1 MRRRFFD
8 YDSGPDDGFES
19 GHDPRAGGAR
29 RPAAPEGASTR
40 WTTGQVLGGR
50 NPAGPGDSS
59 ARRLGAPSPQHSRS
73 RRRPRWRPAGVAGWL
88 TAVVATLSGGIMAG
102 RIGAMVGLA
111 AGAATGYLVR
121 EVVNAFT
128 TRKQDE
134 QDPPELP
141 AGRPPQTGPSAGTAP
156 APWTAG
162 DGVDPHRQHPTTAP
176 APLAG
181 EVEQQETVAAGAQ
194 PTASVVHPAL
204 PPARTAAH
212 PPPPVMYQG
221 SQLTEL
227 PWRLPAQPAPPGMA
241 ADSARVGDLEVRA
254 ASVVGAGHR
263 IDETNASPRQDAY
276 RVGRD
281 AASRHLVVA
290 VADGMSDSPHS
301 DTAAAVAAL
310 ALVNALR
317 RQLDE
322 GVPLLRL
329 DHASAFLEAA
339 GQVHA
344 VARQRHWPADTV
356 RTVATAAVV
365 PAAAGPDGGRDLWL
379 AGLGD
384 TTAWVRRPQ
393 RWSLKLGDKQRGL
406 DAGRLDA
413 YLPHT
418 PEAVR
423 RQLVRLAPGDVLAL
437 TSDGVGDALTDLPEA
452 HDWFHRQWASPVS
465 AFELLLHINYDSHQR
480 NDDRTAVVVWPWPRE
495 GGRR

>member
-8 YDSGPDDGFES
+8 YDSGPDNGFES
-19 GHDPRAGGAR
+19 GHEPRAGGDGRPAVPDGASAR
-29 RPAAPEGASTR
+29 RM
-40 WTTGQVLGGR
+40 TGPVQGGR

-88 TAVVATLSGGIMAG
+88 TAVITTLSGGIMAG

-111 AGAATGYLVR
+111 AGAATGYVVR
-121 EVVNAFT
+121 EVMHAFT
-128 TRKQDE
+128 SRKQDE
-134 QDPPELP
+134 QAPLEPS
-141 AGRPPQTGPSAGTAP
+141 AGRAPQTGPSAGTAP
-156 APWTAG
+156 APRTSEA
-162 DGVDPHRQHPTTAP
+162 GVDPHRQQPFAGP
-176 APLAG
+176 APLAK
-181 EVEQQETVAAGAQ
+181 EEEAAAK
-194 PTASVVHPAL
+194 AVSVVYPAL
-204 PPARTAAH
+204 PPAGTAAH

-344 VARQRHWPADTV
+344 VARQRHWPADSV

-393 RWSLKLGDKQRGL
+393 HWSLKLGDKQRGL

-423 RQLVRLAPGDVLAL
+423 QQLVRLAPGDVLAL
-437 TSDGVGDALTDLPEA
+437 TSDGVGDALADLPEA
-452 HDWFHRQWASPVS
+452 HNWFHRQWTSPVS

-480 NDDRTAVVVWPWPRE
+480 NDDRTAVVVWPWPPE